1 MSVNKRFIEW
11 TVEELETWMILVSK
25 DIEFMTTDGDGKTFK
40 KKETY
45 EVGRFRSKRGGE
57 TIDKAG
63 KQVKVGYTGL
73 MQEKLGDLLG
83 GDRGLHCQQPFE
95 ICGTNKEK
103 ATMKSYWRCG
113 HKESNSIAISCLW
126 SLFRPGKVLRF
137 HVGEHNCKPCI
148 LQAAEIVLYDKD
160 STVNQQT
167 FDSSTVKRT
176 LEKEKILPSSLEST
190 LTSVLMEEKSEEE
203 TVQGNQSHM
212 NTSETMALEIYSG
225 IKYEVNQVIDD
236 WYMAMPSRVGTGQSV
251 NRMMSTIHTLGF
263 NGNRAIVNCG
273 EQLKLKYF
281 KPIQDMSNE
290 VLQTQQKFHVSTT
303 KPTKFQ
309 SNLASSSQTKV
320 EGFNSKLLTVDLE
333 NLPQCLRNIIEPLE
347 ENVKSLKEK
356 PVEVANNG
364 PALDNKFNNVSEN
377 MLDDTA
383 GDNQD
388 SGKIDE
394 TPNLVELGNQ
404 DEKENLTQLDDKN
417 EEKLADIPTTIKITK
432 KKQEKKRLSDIQ
444 DLIETK
450 RKRNNVNYYMK

>member
-83 GDRGLHCQQPFE
+83 GDRGLHCKQPFE

-137 HVGEHNCKPCI
+137 YVGEHNCKPCI
-148 LQAAEIVLYDKD
+148 LQAAEIELYDKD
-160 STVNQQT
+160 SSVIPQT
-167 FDSSTVKRT
+167 FDCSTVKRT
-176 LEKEKILPSSLEST
+176 LDKEQIPSSSLEST
-190 LTSVLMEEKSEEE
+190 SNSVPSEGV
-203 TVQGNQSHM
+203 TTQGNQSQI
-212 NTSETMALEIYSG
+212 NTSETMAHELYSG
-225 IKYEVNQVIDD
+225 IKYRVNQEIDN
-236 WYMAMPSRVGTGQSV
+236 WYAAMPSRVGTGQTV
-251 NRMMSTIHTLGF
+251 NKMISTIHTLGF
-263 NGNRAIVNCG
+263 NGNQAIINCG

-290 VLQTQQKFHVSTT
+290 VLQTQQKFNASTT

-356 PVEVANNG
+356 PVEDANNG

-377 MLDDTA
+377 ILDDTA
-383 GDNQD
+383 GDNED

-417 EEKLADIPTTIKITK
+417 KHKLADIPTTIKVTK
-432 KKQEKKRLSDIQ
+432 KNQEKKRLSDIQ